1 MLWREEKRVNNKEGE
16 KFEEMLK
23 LLELTP
29 KNWELAEA
37 YMDMSAPEK
46 PELLKEVE
54 HQDFYRL
61 ELGTLKSVYNTQGM
75 FRRIRPELAVRFT
88 RFVVEAG
95 GMTARRLLA
104 YYGWDN
110 DFQYLKDILSHV
122 QNVGLYAD
130 WVAWNTSAQKESTM
144 APLIE
149 EGKKNPGIFFQIRDL
164 CYYEDARNTE
174 MFLAGLYL
182 HCVKPPEESR
192 SLLWTFAEND
202 DRAEDSPERIREMR
216 ELLEK
221 RLKANASGLFAKA
234 DEPQGEED
242 EKLRAFVQDF
252 DPREEFPYEMRAM
265 ISGRKRHDYRMGFLP
280 CLAFLGIEHS
290 NRFISLIRFAVAVDG
305 DAIPNLPLDACEKTG
320 KAWFLRHIEALEKY
334 LWIPEETYIRWA
346 IAHREKEILMRM
358 TAQAPDAVCQVIGK
372 VPAEDYGY
380 LLYQM
385 KTGNPALYEKVGR
398 ELEADYRRISAEQD
412 VKGLEPAGDR
422 ARDYLLGIIEL
433 EDILPY
439 AEQWREKRSYD
450 SGRAARIHDYPEYG
464 EMQLYRRALV
474 LECLRQEDAYFKKYW
489 VEEGLPE
496 LANSWQN
503 SHKNEDRR
511 QIEGMLRL
519 LEGEG
524 VPAQYQISYF
534 AAMYEAGYSA
544 KVFDADSASQI
555 CVNALKELRGG
566 WHSEWEETAKS
577 KSLPER
583 VLAYRVMGERWE
595 EYKESLLSAASESA
609 KQGREFLRG
618 IYTSHQELEGDI
630 LEMLKSPKGGMR
642 EMAVEVLKNW
652 GVEKYKEQLEA
663 ALGLE
668 KSKKIKTLIQGI
680 LNLGAEAGGNQ
691 ADGSALTLEDKI
703 KEILGGGRKRKLA
716 WLEPE
721 GIGTVH
727 KTDGQEASEDYMA
740 AVLLCYADMPVPG
753 VNQEVRRLTDG
764 LKPEELAAYMGLVF
778 GRWMED
784 GAQAKRKWVL
794 YAASIHG
801 GEAIV
806 PVLYHQIQEWPQHA
820 RGAMAAEA
828 VKALAL
834 NGTSTALLLVDQTAR
849 KFKFRQVK
857 AAAAEALDYAAEQL
871 GISREELE
879 DRIVPSLGFDARMER
894 IFDYGKRQF
903 KVLLAPDLSL
913 EVYDG
918 NGKLCKS
925 MPSPGKTD
933 DPEKAREAH
942 ENWKLLKKQLKT
954 VVANQKIR
962 LEQALRVE
970 RQWEAGKWRALFVE
984 NPIMHQFAIGLVWG
998 MYEEGALR
1006 ETFRY
1011 MEDGTFNTAQEEEYE
1026 LPQTGSI
1033 GLVHPIELTEEELG
1047 AWKEQMADYEIVQP
1061 IEQLERPGYRV
1072 TEEEKENTELVRFGG
1087 MSLNGLSLS
1096 GKLQDMG
1103 WYKGEVGDGGVYCTF
1118 FRDDRDKGVELA
1130 FSGSYV
1136 GGENETV
1143 VVYDAYFYRPGE
1155 TEKAGWQY
1163 RPVRKKLAEV
1173 DPRYFSE
1180 VVLQLTRATAS
1191 SDTRLKYPDCREW

>member
-1 MLWREEKRVNNKEGE
+1 MMLWREEKRANNKEGE

-61 ELGTLKSVYNTQGM
+61 ELGTLKSVYNAQGM
-75 FRRIRPELAVRFT
+75 FRRTRPELAVRFT

-95 GMTARRLLA
+95 GLTARRLLA

-149 EGKKNPGIFFQIRDL
+149 EGKKNPGIFFQIMDL

-422 ARDYLLGIIEL
+422 ARDYLLGIIKL

-450 SGRAARIHDYPEYG
+450 SGRAARIHVYPEYG
-464 EMQLYRRALV
+464 
-474 LECLRQEDAYFKKYW
+474 
-489 VEEGLPE
+489 
-496 LANSWQN
+496 
-503 SHKNEDRR
+503 
-511 QIEGMLRL
+511 
-519 LEGEG
+519 
-524 VPAQYQISYF
+524 
-534 AAMYEAGYSA
+534 
-544 KVFDADSASQI
+544 
-555 CVNALKELRGG
+555 
-566 WHSEWEETAKS
+566 
-577 KSLPER
+577 
-583 VLAYRVMGERWE
+583 
-595 EYKESLLSAASESA
+595 
-609 KQGREFLRG
+609 
-618 IYTSHQELEGDI
+618 
-630 LEMLKSPKGGMR
+630 
-642 EMAVEVLKNW
+642 
-652 GVEKYKEQLEA
+652 
-663 ALGLE
+663 
-668 KSKKIKTLIQGI
+668 
-680 LNLGAEAGGNQ
+680 
-691 ADGSALTLEDKI
+691 
-703 KEILGGGRKRKLA
+703 
-716 WLEPE
+716 
-721 GIGTVH
+721 
-727 KTDGQEASEDYMA
+727 
-740 AVLLCYADMPVPG
+740 
-753 VNQEVRRLTDG
+753 
-764 LKPEELAAYMGLVF
+764 
-778 GRWMED
+778 
-784 GAQAKRKWVL
+784 
-794 YAASIHG
+794 
-801 GEAIV
+801 
-806 PVLYHQIQEWPQHA
+806 
-820 RGAMAAEA
+820 
-828 VKALAL
+828 
-834 NGTSTALLLVDQTAR
+834 
-849 KFKFRQVK
+849 
-857 AAAAEALDYAAEQL
+857 
-871 GISREELE
+871 
-879 DRIVPSLGFDARMER
+879 
-894 IFDYGKRQF
+894 
-903 KVLLAPDLSL
+903 
-913 EVYDG
+913 
-918 NGKLCKS
+918 
-925 MPSPGKTD
+925 
-933 DPEKAREAH
+933 
-942 ENWKLLKKQLKT
+942 
-954 VVANQKIR
+954 
-962 LEQALRVE
+962 
-970 RQWEAGKWRALFVE
+970 
-984 NPIMHQFAIGLVWG
+984 
-998 MYEEGALR
+998 
-1006 ETFRY
+1006 
-1011 MEDGTFNTAQEEEYE
+1011 
-1026 LPQTGSI
+1026 
-1033 GLVHPIELTEEELG
+1033 
-1047 AWKEQMADYEIVQP
+1047 
-1061 IEQLERPGYRV
+1061 
-1072 TEEEKENTELVRFGG
+1072 
-1087 MSLNGLSLS
+1087 
-1096 GKLQDMG
+1096 
-1103 WYKGEVGDGGVYCTF
+1103 
-1118 FRDDRDKGVELA
+1118 
-1130 FSGSYV
+1130 
-1136 GGENETV
+1136 
-1143 VVYDAYFYRPGE
+1143 
-1155 TEKAGWQY
+1155 
-1163 RPVRKKLAEV
+1163 
-1173 DPRYFSE
+1173 
-1180 VVLQLTRATAS
+1180 
-1191 SDTRLKYPDCREW
+1191 